1 MKTHIYQICKAQKM
15 GPFIT
20 NFDWEKVSEEL
31 FFELLSSKIKELT
44 ADQPEKFEETLQT
57 AKDHLANPNALTI
70 IDRTFKYSTKNVKV
84 K

>member
-1 MKTHIYQICKAQKM
+1 MKVNIYHICKAQKM
-15 GPFIT
+15 GAFIT

-44 ADQPEKFEETLQT
+44 ADQPDKFEETLNT
-57 AKDHLANPNALTI
+57 AKEVLSSPNTLTI
-70 IDRTFKYSTKNVKV
+70 GDRSFKYSTKYIKE